1 MQKGLR
7 LYARIQLDLGPE
19 IPAYSSQQQM
29 LSQYSSAV
37 LAVLAGQRVA
47 QASQA
52 KFAAGQNHNKRFP
65 QYQAT
70 QAETFLRKSAVKP
83 SGQRATQASQAN
95 STAAQAGLQNQ
106 NKRFFVI
113 VRG

>member
-1 MQKGLR
+1 MLK
-7 LYARIQLDLGPE
+7 IQLDLGAE

-52 KFAAGQNHNKRFP
+52 KLGRWASW
-65 QYQAT
+65 AT
-70 QAETFLRKSAVKP
+70 KS
-83 SGQRATQASQAN
+83 
-95 STAAQAGLQNQ
+95 
-106 NKRFFVI
+106 
-113 VRG
+113 